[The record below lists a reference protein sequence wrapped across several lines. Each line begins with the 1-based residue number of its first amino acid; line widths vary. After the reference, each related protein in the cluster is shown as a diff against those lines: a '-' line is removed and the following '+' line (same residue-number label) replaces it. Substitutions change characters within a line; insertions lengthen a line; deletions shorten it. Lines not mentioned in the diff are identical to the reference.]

1 MSLGTKRIP
10 AGATHAASTSAFR
23 GGTILGIATLVVFL
37 SGPAQTYGVS
47 VFIDPMLAEF
57 GWSRGLV
64 STTYSI
70 ATLLSALPLV
80 IVGRQIDRVGNRII
94 LTLASICFGVS
105 LLWLSRVNTP
115 LGLLVGFAV
124 LRTCGSGVLTLA
136 ARTLIPQWFVRRRGR
151 AFSILGL
158 GSALSLALVPR
169 ANESLISWVGWRDAW
184 TIVAVVILFGLTP
197 AIALLVRNRPED
209 VGEYPDGVP
218 PESTMDSTARSA
230 LADATDDWTLKEAMR
245 TRAFWAMLVAGAV
258 PALVI
263 TGVSFHQISIMTAR
277 GLPSSLAATSFAVE
291 SAVALP
297 LTLLTGWM
305 VDRYATRY
313 ILSAAQAFL
322 LVALVLLVFAHSPA
336 LALAYSALRGAAS
349 GLWGVAADV
358 AWASYFGRRHL
369 GTIRGVTFAAG
380 IVGAAI
386 GPVPL
391 GLAFDATG
399 SYVAA
404 IVAYMVLPA
413 AAMVFVLFAYPP
425 RKARTVAA

>member
-1 MSLGTKRIP
+1 MSAGTTTVP
-10 AGATHAASTSAFR
+10 AEATHAGATPTFR
-23 GGTILGIATLVVFL
+23 GGAILGIATLAVFL

-80 IVGRQIDRVGNRII
+80 IIGRQIDRVGSRVI
-94 LTLASICFGVS
+94 LTIASICFGLS

-184 TIVAVVILFGLTP
+184 TIVAVVILLGLVP
-197 AIALLVRNRPED
+197 AIALMVRNRPED
-209 VGEYPDGVP
+209 VGEYPDGVS
-218 PESTMDSTARSA
+218 PESAVTTARSA
-230 LADATDDWTLKEAMR
+230 LADSTDDWTLKEAMR

-297 LTLLTGWM
+297 LTLLTGWL

-322 LVALVLLVFAHSPA
+322 LLALVLLVFAQTPA
-336 LALAYSALRGAAS
+336 LALSYSALRGAAM

-358 AWASYFGRRHL
+358 AWASYFGRRYL

-399 SYVAA
+399 SYAAA
-404 IVAYMVLPA
+404 IVAYMALPA
-413 AAMVFVLFAYPP
+413 AAMAFVLFAYPP
-425 RKARTVAA
+425 RKARAAAA